1 MLRRPARLGTPPSMM
16 SIDTLTSSS
25 MITARP
31 TLSRQG
37 HDSTMYLRSSMGA
50 MSSSGDAHSINSSN
64 SGEGTGLGKKVG
76 GWVFGRWGVS
86 PAKSSGDLRKA
97 AASQSPQQKRVVST
111 PAAVDPL
118 QAFMGRPPG
127 VNQRGP
133 IPGFVKKEKAPS
145 QVRPAGVDHDALR
158 EVLMEGGLP

>member
-1 MLRRPARLGTPPSMM
+1 
-16 SIDTLTSSS
+16 
-25 MITARP
+25 
-31 TLSRQG
+31 
-37 HDSTMYLRSSMGA
+37 MGA
-50 MSSSGDAHSINSSN
+50 TQSHDARSINSSN
-64 SGEGTGLGKKVG
+64 SGSGEGTGLGKKVG

-97 AASQSPQQKRVVST
+97 AASQQKRVVST
-111 PAAVDPL
+111 PTPVVDPL

-133 IPGFVKKEKAPS
+133 IPGFARKEKAPS

-158 EVLMEGGLP
+158 EVLMEGGLT